1 MATVFLILLF
11 VLGACFGSFLCCQA
25 RRLNLKANH
34 HKTLGSRSVCLKCRK
49 QLKWYDNLP
58 IISWLFL
65 KGKCRFCKTPIGV
78 AELLSELG
86 LAVAFILIGTT
97 FDFATIS
104 IVAWAGFV
112 LTLVFVVIIGFL
124 AIYDGLYGELPANML
139 VIAIVCSALILA
151 LKEYET
157 TSVSGFSPELIWQ
170 PLLSVVILGGL
181 YLLLYLISKGRW
193 VGDGDWLLG
202 VALGLALFYPF
213 LALVTLFLA
222 NLSACAVMAP
232 TAFERKK
239 HQIYF
244 GPFLV
249 AAFIIAF
256 AFANFFQSML

>member
-1 MATVFLILLF
+1 MGF
-11 VLGACFGSFLCCQA
+11 
-25 RRLNLKANH
+25 
-34 HKTLGSRSVCLKCRK
+34 
-49 QLKWYDNLP
+49 
-58 IISWLFL
+58 IIF
-65 KGKCRFCKTPIGV
+65 
-78 AELLSELG
+78 
-86 LAVAFILIGTT
+86 FILTT
-97 FDFATIS
+97 FN
-104 IVAWAGFV
+104 
-112 LTLVFVVIIGFL
+112 LVFVVIIGFL

-139 VIAIVCSALILA
+139 IIAIVCSALILA

-157 TSVSGFSPELIWQ
+157 MSVSGFSPDLIWQ

-181 YLLLYLISKGRW
+181 YLLLYLISKGKW

-202 VALGLALFYPF
+202 AALGLALFYPF

-249 AAFIIAF
+249 AAFIITF